1 MANEKIIMMMLSFG
15 VSINEL
21 ADQLMLSEEEMVD
34 KLNAEM
40 DFVESFEAML
50 AIADIEK
57 RKEHG

>member
-1 MANEKIIMMMLSFG
+1 MMMLSFG